1 MRTVAAL
8 RSLRSI
14 KASLKK
20 PEDEIPRFINI
31 ALSPNTQTM
40 LAKRAGWTF
49 VW

>member
-14 KASLKK
+14 ASLKK